1 MSTKTKLEYDNDGNP
16 VFDTS
21 LIDAHAA
28 ELQERVNY
36 LERALYQVVAA
47 QNAQAGQ
54 QSKTDVILNK
64 DPRYPR
70 AYNKLKDAYDFI
82 EQKIIDMELNY
93 QILPS
98 EALDLLE
105 GTDAEVEFSKKF
117 PELTMEDVVGADNS
131 HKQFQKVLDNLAN
144 RMPDPN
150 EDRSL
155 NVFNEYR
162 TPVKLGFGDVSDKAA
177 EKLEELLK
185 EHDDR
190 DIPKRRHS
198 VL

>member
-93 QILPS
+93 QVLPS